1 MPKKRVVVAT
11 KPKLDTAIKKSDSFG
26 RFSTH
31 ASTWVGSKWAFLGAV
46 LIIVLWAA
54 VGPLFH
60 FSDTWQLV
68 INTGTTIVTFLMVF
82 LIQNTQNRDAR
93 AINLKLDELIH
104 ATEGAGNQIIDIE
117 SLSDKELD
125 ELHTRYEHIR
135 NEWMER
141 GKRRTKSEVSQERS
155 GK

>member
-1 MPKKRVVVAT
+1 MAKKRVVVAT
-11 KPKLDTAIKKSDSFG
+11 KPKLDEAIKKSDSFG
-26 RFSTH
+26 RFSTR

-46 LIIVLWAA
+46 LVIVVWAA

-117 SLSDKELD
+117 NLTDEELD
-125 ELHTRYEHIR
+125 ELHARYERIR
-135 NEWMER
+135 SEWMER
-141 GKRRTKSEVSQERS
+141 GMRKTKGEVSQQRS
-155 GK
+155 GR